1 LNRGRPG
8 RRTGQTRFR
17 AGQPISSPA
26 PSGLATHP
34 FAVRAGR
41 VANSIRRSGER
52 TRHRAALRRQPLVA
66 LFLES
71 LGEAG
76 PTTASCRGRGPCR
89 SRCTTRCWRWCSGCS
104 VGMRAD
110 PGRTGRDRHSTIE
123 VDPATR
129 SMVRRAHGAGPAK
142 RRWVSRPDQRGRSIE
157 TPVRSSL
164 PLSIP
169 AMPFVRG
176 ARGDPSR
183 SQRRTAKSS
192 TWRERRRRRTATRA
206 VTRKR
211 SLCASMLHLGESDRR
226 ACSQYPC
233 CADTATRPK
242 GCRVCNSRA
251 RGLLGHRS
259 AGIDAACGPGPARL
273 RPNPRPPSIRRTWL
287 RGPEN
292 FARHYLIQ
300 VPTYDLAPVMRTLRG
315 AGAPR
320 ASASP
325 RLSWL
330 VIDDRPH
337 SGPARRLAHRH
348 GQPSLPRYPTIH
360 FQAHRRPAIAPP

>member
-1 LNRGRPG
+1 L
-8 RRTGQTRFR
+8 
-17 AGQPISSPA
+17 
-26 PSGLATHP
+26 L
-34 FAVRAGR
+34 
-41 VANSIRRSGER
+41 IRRSGER

-71 LGEAG
+71 LGEAV

-104 VGMRAD
+104 GGMGAD
-110 PGRTGRDRHSTIE
+110 PGRTDRDRHSTME

-129 SMVRRAHGAGPAK
+129 PMVRRAHGAGLAK
-142 RRWVSRPDQRGRSIE
+142 RRWVNRPDQRGRSIE

-242 GCRVCNSRA
+242 GRRVCNSRTRLA
-251 RGLLGHRS
+251 RASFGWHRCGVRSWAS
-259 AGIDAACGPGPARL
+259 APSPKSSTAEHTPHLAEGARKL
-273 RPNPRPPSIRRTWL
+273 RPALPNPGRHLRPCA
-287 RGPEN
+287 GD
-292 FARHYLIQ
+292 A
-300 VPTYDLAPVMRTLRG
+300 DLARCRP
-315 AGAPR
+315 PR